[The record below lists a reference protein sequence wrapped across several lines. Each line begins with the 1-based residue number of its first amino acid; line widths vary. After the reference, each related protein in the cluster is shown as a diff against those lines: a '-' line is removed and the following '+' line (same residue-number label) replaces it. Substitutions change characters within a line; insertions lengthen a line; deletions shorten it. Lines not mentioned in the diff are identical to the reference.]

1 MFSIILSFE
10 STQKFKSFRCKAH
23 KMARKKGFELLGVC
37 ARGKKQKAKRQKG
50 KKEKKTIGSQ
60 RQVVQGL
67 CGPSSRIMRVAIS
80 KGALKVILTRC
91 TGLCSG
97 RVVRAPPFA
106 HSSCIARNYS
116 QFCVNERDSMARERE
131 NGEQSNNVRG
141 RFFLWLCCSVH
152 PYSLYTF
159 NIMLALREGEM
170 IASEK

>member
-131 NGEQSNNVRG
+131 RTENNRIMCVAVSSSG
-141 RFFLWLCCSVH
+141 SAAQCILIPYTHSILCWLC
-152 PYSLYTF
+152 
-159 NIMLALREGEM
+159 
-170 IASEK
+170 EKAK